1 MGKRLENVTGIIIHF
16 NLKIG
21 EWLMQH
27 PHETITTSEQVMAII
42 EANYATLQ
50 LVSNREFL
58 GEGNLYVRIA
68 LERRTKSGGGAE
80 IRDGDEDEEGAIDE
94 DDVEVLTRSI
104 LLREFGERYVQIQ
117 PVPPSS
123 VVGQ

>member
-1 MGKRLENVTGIIIHF
+1 
-16 NLKIG
+16 
-21 EWLMQH
+21 
-27 PHETITTSEQVMAII
+27 MAII

-68 LERRTKSGGGAE
+68 LERRTKSE

-94 DDVEVLTRSI
+94 DDVEVLTRS